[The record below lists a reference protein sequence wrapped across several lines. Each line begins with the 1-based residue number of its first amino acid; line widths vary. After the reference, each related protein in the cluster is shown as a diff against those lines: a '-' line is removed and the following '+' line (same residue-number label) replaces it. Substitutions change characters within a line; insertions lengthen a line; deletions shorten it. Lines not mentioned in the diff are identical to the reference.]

1 MKGKTMKTYRS
12 GRNRV
17 HHSHP
22 VEEIKAAIAEYT
34 EFAAKHPNDPL
45 SRDLI
50 KCVVDLREELTLR
63 GIAPETCPECK
74 GSGVYHYVYKG
85 EVRSDRCP
93 KCALAPDDVTATAF
107 ETVKGRTT

>member
-1 MKGKTMKTYRS
+1 MKTYRS

-22 VEEIKAAIAEYT
+22 VEEITAAIAEYT

-63 GIAPETCPECK
+63 GVAP
-74 GSGVYHYVYKG
+74 V
-85 EVRSDRCP
+85 EVSS
-93 KCALAPDDVTATAF
+93 LSPDELTATAF
-107 ETVKGRTT
+107 ETVKGRAL

>member
-1 MKGKTMKTYRS
+1 MKGKTMKTYSS

-22 VEEIKAAIAEYT
+22 VAEINAAIAEYT
-34 EFAAKHPNDPL
+34 DFAAKHPNDPL

-63 GIAPETCPECK
+63 GIAP
-74 GSGVYHYVYKG
+74 V
-85 EVRSDRCP
+85 EVS
-93 KCALAPDDVTATAF
+93 ALAPDDVTANAF
-107 ETVKGRTT
+107 ETVKGRGL

>member
-1 MKGKTMKTYRS
+1 MKTYSS

-22 VEEIKAAIAEYT
+22 IEEIKAAIAEYT

-63 GIAPETCPECK
+63 GIAPVEA
-74 GSGVYHYVYKG
+74 S
-85 EVRSDRCP
+85 S
-93 KCALAPDDVTATAF
+93 LSPDELTATAF
-107 ETVKGRTT
+107 ETVKGRA